1 MTVNLV
7 QWRAVIGIFDYR
19 SSEKTNNNNIY
30 KMTKNNISLIECL
43 FSAVITLKKVM
54 FRY

>member
-7 QWRAVIGIFDYR
+7 QWRAGLGIFDYR

-30 KMTKNNISLIECL
+30 KITKNHIFLIESL
-43 FSAVITLKKVM
+43 FSAVITLKKLM